1 MVLIQARLILTPL
14 TLALLILPFAS
25 LALLILSLILLSII
39 FLSPRSARPFFYI
52 QKLPINRR
60 AADVKT
66 PTGYLLQRDAVEYW
80 VPCWTRMLL
89 STGRCVGDGCC

>member
-1 MVLIQARLILTPL
+1 MVLLQARLILTPL

-39 FLSPRSARPFFYI
+39 FLSPRNARPFFYI

-60 AADVKT
+60 AAD
-66 PTGYLLQRDAVEYW
+66 
-80 VPCWTRMLL
+80 
-89 STGRCVGDGCC
+89 

>member
-1 MVLIQARLILTPL
+1 MVLLQAHLILTRL

-60 AADVKT
+60 AADVMV
-66 PTGYLLQRDAVEYW
+66 VEY
-80 VPCWTRMLL
+80 PAR
-89 STGRCVGDGCC
+89 SGDSGCLDTSRPVCG

>member
-1 MVLIQARLILTPL
+1 MRASRAGRPREARGTR
-14 TLALLILPFAS
+14 AGRARG

-60 AADVKT
+60 AADVSPGANNVDWRSRLSLTK
-66 PTGYLLQRDAVEYW
+66 E
-80 VPCWTRMLL
+80 TRCEP
-89 STGRCVGDGCC
+89 RKDHFN